1 MPSSCLWQVDFPVGQ
16 ESFLVLLCK
25 GQSPRKVIC
34 QSIHRKGNKNKHA
47 LASGKQNFKTF
58 LSKGQAQILNFL

>member
-1 MPSSCLWQVDFPVGQ
+1 MPSTCLWLVDIPVGQ

-25 GQSPRKVIC
+25 GQMPRNVIC

-47 LASGKQNFKTF
+47 LASGKQNVKNF